1 MQLIKIPS
9 SFVDKEG
16 KEVKYMAYYLILGN
30 TRVAIKPVFKSD
42 KKLLSAFAD
51 DVVTTL
57 D

>member
-16 KEVKYMAYYLILGN
+16 KEVKYMAYYLMLGN

-51 DVVTTL
+51 DVVKTN

>member
-9 SFVDKEG
+9 TFKTKEG
-16 KEVKYMAYYLILGN
+16 EEFKYMAYYLILGN

-51 DVVTTL
+51 DVVNTN

>member
-16 KEVKYMAYYLILGN
+16 KEVKYMAYYLMLGN

-42 KKLLSAFAD
+42 KKVLSAFAD
-51 DVVTTL
+51 DVVKTN

>member
-9 SFVDKEG
+9 SFVNQEG

-30 TRVAIKPVFKSD
+30 TRVAIKPVFKTD
-42 KKLLSAFAD
+42 KKVLSAFAD
-51 DVVTTL
+51 DVVNTN